1 MRNTNIQ
8 KFLQSLNFCR
18 INGPFAAFTSYLSEF
33 HCAKYR
39 ARIMILRGL
48 IVHSANLVMPLLAW
62 AVFPLNFELQLFN
75 GYIGKLLNQHSRTK
89 TVIFSSTLLEY
100 ISLPVRTS

>member
-1 MRNTNIQ
+1 MRITNLG
-8 KFLQSLNFCR
+8 KRFQSLNFCR
-18 INGPFAAFTSYLSEF
+18 INGPFAAFAAYISEF

-62 AVFPLNFELQLFN
+62 AVFPLNFELHLFN
-75 GYIGKLLNQHSRTK
+75 GYIGELLDQQ
-89 TVIFSSTLLEY
+89 
-100 ISLPVRTS
+100 